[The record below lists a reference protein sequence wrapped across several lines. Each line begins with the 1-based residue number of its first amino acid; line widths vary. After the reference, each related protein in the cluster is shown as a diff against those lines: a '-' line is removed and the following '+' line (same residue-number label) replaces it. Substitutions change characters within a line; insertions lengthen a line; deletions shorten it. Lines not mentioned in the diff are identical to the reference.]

1 MKVPELKA
9 EAKRLGLNNYS
20 RLKKQELI
28 DLLNNQT
35 ERTDD
40 RKLPE
45 LKAEAKRLGLNNYS
59 RLKKQELIDLL
70 NNQRTPPI
78 EPSERSEP
86 SEPRKKIPAPP
97 KIPAPT
103 KKIPSPPKKISPKE
117 LENKIKRLKKK
128 LRVVNQKLKNNKK
141 KKRNL
146 HQVYLKSKLENEL
159 DEIKRPKFRISESA
173 SALRGFARQFRIEG
187 IPRHAP
193 REFLQ
198 KVRINVQNLMRE
210 NRQTRVRMI
219 LNCEMT
225 RKELFS
231 ESTQILNT
239 FFHSETVEN
248 LEGTDEREIYD
259 GFIQTIE
266 ERIQNFNQRGSNW
279 RFERVLSLDIHFTD
293 FQPLRGSTFLP
304 LPSKISTKKA
314 VINMKNNDDQCFK
327 WSVTRALNPVDVHP
341 ERVSKELKDQSE
353 RLDWSGLKFPVKLD
367 QIIIFE
373 KNNPQISINVFG
385 FEGDVYPLRLSKRSE
400 REQINLLLISDG
412 EKQHYCLIKS
422 LSRLLSSQVSG
433 HKESNSFCLNCLNHF
448 PNEEKLKIHEEY
460 CLKNQAIRIEMP
472 EKGSLVTFI
481 HHNRSIKVPF
491 VVYADFEAFTE
502 EIPTCEQNE
511 KFSFTQKY
519 QKHKPSGFCFKIV
532 CFDEKY
538 NQKPV
543 LFRARSEDE
552 DVSAIFVEMLE
563 RDIKR
568 IQEKFDFSKKMIF
581 SPKDK
586 DDFEKARVCWI
597 CRKEFGESK
606 KQRDHCHFTGKYRG
620 AAHVKCNLQ
629 FKKPKF
635 TPVIFHN
642 LSGYDAHLFV
652 KNLGRTE
659 GNIKCIPNNEE
670 KYISFSKEIVVG
682 EYKNKKGEKVEVKH
696 EIRFLDSFKFMA
708 SSLESLVGNLGL
720 EKLIQTKKEFGE
732 KVKLISRKGIYPYDY
747 MNGIK
752 KFSEE
757 TLPAKEKFFS
767 KLNDCGISD
776 EDYEHAQRIWKEF
789 GIKDLGEYHDLY
801 LKSDVL
807 LLADVF
813 EEFRNVC
820 MENYSLDPAWYYTS
834 PGLSWD
840 ALLKH
845 SRVSL
850 ELLTDPDILLLFE
863 KGIRG
868 GISMISNRF
877 GKANNK
883 YMGEKYDPRSPS
895 KYLAYLDA
903 NNLYGWAMM
912 KPLPV
917 GDFKWMNEKE
927 LGHWGDFPCILEVDL
942 EYPRGLHD
950 LHNDY
955 PLAPERLKIG
965 GVEKLIPN
973 LWDKKKYIVHHENL
987 ELYLELGLKVKKI
1000 HRGIKFREEPWMR
1013 SYIEL
1018 NTSLRTKG
1026 KNDFEKDFFKL
1037 MNNSVFGK
1045 TMENIRNR
1053 VDVKLVNNRGAA
1065 EKLSAKPNFEKATI
1079 FDEGLVAI
1087 HMKRTKLTFNK
1098 PVYCGMAILD
1108 LSKSLMYDFHYGYIL
1123 PKYGKNQKLLFT
1135 DTDSLCYEIQTE
1147 DFYKDISEDV
1157 EKGFDTS
1164 NFPKDHPSGI
1174 QGKNKK
1180 VPGMM
1185 KDEAGGRIIEE
1196 FVGLRAKLYS
1206 YKMFEG
1212 KEEKK
1217 CKGIKKSVIKKNISH
1232 EDYKECLFSGASQMR
1247 KMNVIRSRRHEI
1259 FSETVNKIAL
1269 SANDDKRIILEDKI
1283 STLSYGHYKI

>member
-1 MKVPELKA
+1 MDK
-9 EAKRLGLNNYS
+9 
-20 RLKKQELI
+20 
-28 DLLNNQT
+28 
-35 ERTDD
+35 
-40 RKLPE
+40 KLPE
-45 LKAEAKRLGLNNYS
+45 LKAEAKRLGLKRYS
-59 RLKKQELIDLL
+59 RLKKAELINLL
-70 NNQRTPPI
+70 TRNSSPI
-78 EPSERSEP
+78 LDEEIPEIDSEILQPTKYIKPRIAEDKVNK
-86 SEPRKKIPAPP
+86 RKKEIRELEEMLGLRRRRIIPEI
-97 KIPAPT
+97 KVWT
-103 KKIPSPPKKISPKE
+103 PKE
-117 LENKIKRLKKK
+117 EKLQRKIRKIKEINRRRL
-128 LRVVNQKLKNNKK
+128 
-141 KKRNL
+141 
-146 HQVYLKSKLENEL
+146 
-159 DEIKRPKFRISESA
+159 RITETA
-173 SALRGFARQFRIEG
+173 SALRGFTRQFRIEG

-193 REFLQ
+193 REFMQ
-198 KVRINVQNLMRE
+198 IARRDIAQLMRE
-210 NRQTRVRMI
+210 NRQARVRMI

-259 GFIQTIE
+259 GFMQTIE

-341 ERVSKELKDQSE
+341 ERVSKELKDQSQ

-400 REQINLLLISDG
+400 REQTINLLLISD
-412 EKQHYCLIKS
+412 EAKQHYCLIKS

-433 HKESNSFCLNCLNHF
+433 HKESNVFCLNCLNHF

-460 CLKNQAIRIEMP
+460 CLKNQTIRIEMP

-502 EIPTCEQNE
+502 EIPRSKQNE

-519 QKHKPSGFCFKIV
+519 QRHKPSGFCFKIV

-543 LFRARSEDE
+543 LFRAESEDE
-552 DVSAIFVEMLE
+552 DISAIFVEMLE

-720 EKLIQTKKEFGE
+720 EKLIETKKEFGTRFE
-732 KVKLISRKGIYPYDY
+732 LISRKGIYPYDY

-757 TLPAKEKFFS
+757 KLPQKEKFYS

-776 EDYEHAQRIWKEF
+776 EDFDHAQRIWKEF
-789 GIKDLGEYHDLY
+789 GMKNLGEYHDLY

-845 SRVSL
+845 SGVKL

-883 YMGEKYDPRSPS
+883 FMGEKYDPWSPS

-987 ELYLELGLKVKKI
+987 KLYLELGLKVKKI

-1135 DTDSLCYEIQTE
+1135 DTDSLCYEIETE
-1147 DFYKDISEDV
+1147 DFYKDISGDV

-1164 NFPKDHPSGI
+1164 NFSKDHPSGI

-1185 KDEAGGRIIEE
+1185 KDEAGGKIIEE

>member
-1 MKVPELKA
+1 MDK
-9 EAKRLGLNNYS
+9 
-20 RLKKQELI
+20 
-28 DLLNNQT
+28 
-35 ERTDD
+35 
-40 RKLPE
+40 KLPE
-45 LKAEAKRLGLNNYS
+45 LKAEAKRLGLKRYS
-59 RLKKQELIDLL
+59 RLKKAELINLL
-70 NNQRTPPI
+70 TRNSSPI
-78 EPSERSEP
+78 LDEVIPEIDSDILQPTKYIKPRIDEDKVNK
-86 SEPRKKIPAPP
+86 RKKEIRELEEMLGLRRRRIIPEI
-97 KIPAPT
+97 KVWT
-103 KKIPSPPKKISPKE
+103 PKE
-117 LENKIKRLKKK
+117 EKLQRKIRKIKEINRRRL
-128 LRVVNQKLKNNKK
+128 
-141 KKRNL
+141 
-146 HQVYLKSKLENEL
+146 
-159 DEIKRPKFRISESA
+159 RITETA
-173 SALRGFARQFRIEG
+173 SALRGFTRQFRIEG

-193 REFLQ
+193 REFMQ
-198 KVRINVQNLMRE
+198 IARRDIAQLMRE
-210 NRQTRVRMI
+210 NRQARVRMI

-259 GFIQTIE
+259 GFMQTIE

-341 ERVSKELKDQSE
+341 ERVSKELKDQSQ

-400 REQINLLLISDG
+400 REQTINLLLISD
-412 EKQHYCLIKS
+412 EAKQHYCLIKS

-433 HKESNSFCLNCLNHF
+433 HKESNVFCLNCLNHF

-460 CLKNQAIRIEMP
+460 CLKNQTIRIEMP

-502 EIPTCEQNE
+502 EIPRSKQNE

-519 QKHKPSGFCFKIV
+519 QRHKPSGFCFKIV

-543 LFRARSEDE
+543 LFRAESEDE
-552 DVSAIFVEMLE
+552 DISAIFVEMLE

-720 EKLIQTKKEFGE
+720 EKLIETKKEFGTRFE
-732 KVKLISRKGIYPYDY
+732 LISRKGIYPYDY

-757 TLPAKEKFFS
+757 KLPQKEKFYS
-767 KLNDCGISD
+767 KLNDSNISD
-776 EDYEHAQRIWKEF
+776 EDYDHAQRIWKEF
-789 GIKDLGEYHDLY
+789 GMKNLGEYHDLY

-845 SRVSL
+845 SGVKL

-883 YMGEKYDPRSPS
+883 FMGEKYDPWSPS
-895 KYLAYLDA
+895 KYIAYLDA

-987 ELYLELGLKVKKI
+987 KLYLELGLKVKKI

-1135 DTDSLCYEIQTE
+1135 DTDSLCYEIETE
-1147 DFYKDISEDV
+1147 DFYKDISGDV

-1164 NFPKDHPSGI
+1164 NFSKDHPSGI

-1185 KDEAGGRIIEE
+1185 KDEAGGKIIEE

>member
-1 MKVPELKA
+1 MDK
-9 EAKRLGLNNYS
+9 N
-20 RLKKQELI
+20 
-28 DLLNNQT
+28 
-35 ERTDD
+35 
-40 RKLPE
+40 LPE
-45 LKAEAKRLGLNNYS
+45 LKAEAKRLGLKRYS
-59 RLKKQELIDLL
+59 RLKKADLINLIAR
-70 NNQRTPPI
+70 NSSPI
-78 EPSERSEP
+78 LDEEIPEIDSEILKPTKYKPRIDED
-86 SEPRKKIPAPP
+86 EAKRKKEIRELEEMLGLRRRRIIPEI
-97 KIPAPT
+97 KVWT
-103 KKIPSPPKKISPKE
+103 PKE
-117 LENKIKRLKKK
+117 EKLQRKIRKIKEINRRRLKIA
-128 LRVVNQKLKNNKK
+128 
-141 KKRNL
+141 
-146 HQVYLKSKLENEL
+146 ET
-159 DEIKRPKFRISESA
+159 A
-173 SALRGFARQFRIEG
+173 SALRGFTRQFRIEG

-193 REFLQ
+193 REFMQISRKDIL
-198 KVRINVQNLMRE
+198 KLMRE

-248 LEGTDEREIYD
+248 LEGTDESAVFDRS
-259 GFIQTIE
+259 IQTIE

-279 RFERVLSLDIHFTD
+279 RFERVLSLDVHFTD

-327 WSVTRALNPVDVHP
+327 WSVVRALNPVDIHP
-341 ERVSKELKDQSE
+341 ERVSKELKDKSE
-353 RLDWSGLKFPVKLD
+353 RLDWSGLKFPVDLK
-367 QIIIFE
+367 QIRIFE
-373 KNNPQISINVFG
+373 KLNPQISINVFG
-385 FEGDVYPLRLSKRSE
+385 FEGVVYPLRLSKSE
-400 REQINLLLISDG
+400 SEQTINLLLISDG

-422 LSRLLSSQVSG
+422 LSRLLSSQMSKHG
-433 HKESNSFCLNCLNHF
+433 HTKSFCLNCLNHF

-472 EKGSLVTFI
+472 EEGSLVIFI
-481 HHNRSIKVPF
+481 HHNRSLKVPF

-502 EIPTCEQNE
+502 EIPISEQND
-511 KFSFTQKY
+511 KFSLQKY

-532 CFDEKY
+532 CFDERY

-597 CRKEFGESK
+597 CQKEFGSEK
-606 KQRDHCHFTGKYRG
+606 KVRDNCHFTGKYRG

-670 KYISFSKEIVVG
+670 KYISFSKDIVVG

-732 KVKLISRKGIYPYDY
+732 KAELLSRKGIYPYDY

-757 TLPAKEKFFS
+757 KLPQKEEFFS

-776 EDYEHAQRIWKEF
+776 EDFDHAQRIWKEF
-789 GIKDLGEYHDLY
+789 GMKNLGEYHDLY

-845 SRVSL
+845 SGVKL

-883 YMGEKYDPRSPS
+883 FMGEKKGS
-895 KYLAYLDA
+895 
-903 NNLYGWAMM
+903 
-912 KPLPV
+912 
-917 GDFKWMNEKE
+917 
-927 LGHWGDFPCILEVDL
+927 
-942 EYPRGLHD
+942 
-950 LHNDY
+950 
-955 PLAPERLKIG
+955 
-965 GVEKLIPN
+965 IP
-973 LWDKKKYIVHHENL
+973 
-987 ELYLELGLKVKKI
+987 
-1000 HRGIKFREEPWMR
+1000 
-1013 SYIEL
+1013 
-1018 NTSLRTKG
+1018 
-1026 KNDFEKDFFKL
+1026 
-1037 MNNSVFGK
+1037 
-1045 TMENIRNR
+1045 
-1053 VDVKLVNNRGAA
+1053 
-1065 EKLSAKPNFEKATI
+1065 
-1079 FDEGLVAI
+1079 AI
-1087 HMKRTKLTFNK
+1087 
-1098 PVYCGMAILD
+1098 
-1108 LSKSLMYDFHYGYIL
+1108 
-1123 PKYGKNQKLLFT
+1123 
-1135 DTDSLCYEIQTE
+1135 
-1147 DFYKDISEDV
+1147 
-1157 EKGFDTS
+1157 
-1164 NFPKDHPSGI
+1164 
-1174 QGKNKK
+1174 
-1180 VPGMM
+1180 
-1185 KDEAGGRIIEE
+1185 
-1196 FVGLRAKLYS
+1196 
-1206 YKMFEG
+1206 
-1212 KEEKK
+1212 
-1217 CKGIKKSVIKKNISH
+1217 
-1232 EDYKECLFSGASQMR
+1232 
-1247 KMNVIRSRRHEI
+1247 
-1259 FSETVNKIAL
+1259 
-1269 SANDDKRIILEDKI
+1269 KI
-1283 STLSYGHYKI
+1283 SCVS

>member
-1 MKVPELKA
+1 MDK
-9 EAKRLGLNNYS
+9 N
-20 RLKKQELI
+20 
-28 DLLNNQT
+28 
-35 ERTDD
+35 
-40 RKLPE
+40 LPE
-45 LKAEAKRLGLNNYS
+45 LKAEAKRLGLKRYS
-59 RLKKQELIDLL
+59 RLKKADLINLL
-70 NNQRTPPI
+70 TRNSSPI
-78 EPSERSEP
+78 LDEEIPEIDSEILKPTKYKPRIDED
-86 SEPRKKIPAPP
+86 EVKRKKEIRELEEMLGLRRRRIIPEI
-97 KIPAPT
+97 KVWT
-103 KKIPSPPKKISPKE
+103 PKE
-117 LENKIKRLKKK
+117 EKLQRKIRKIKEINRRRL
-128 LRVVNQKLKNNKK
+128 
-141 KKRNL
+141 
-146 HQVYLKSKLENEL
+146 
-159 DEIKRPKFRISESA
+159 RITETA
-173 SALRGFARQFRIEG
+173 SALRGFTRQFRIEG

-193 REFLQ
+193 REFMQIARKNIL
-198 KVRINVQNLMRE
+198 KLMRE
-210 NRQTRVRMI
+210 NRQTRVRLI

-248 LEGTDEREIYD
+248 LEGTDESAVFDRS
-259 GFIQTIE
+259 IQTIE

-279 RFERVLSLDIHFTD
+279 RFERVLSLDVHFTD

-304 LPSKISTKKA
+304 LPRKISTKKA

-327 WSVTRALNPVDVHP
+327 WSVVRALNPVAKNS
-341 ERVSKELKDQSE
+341 ERITKELKDQSE
-353 RLDWSGLKFPVKLD
+353 RLVWSGLKFPVKLD
-367 QIIIFE
+367 QIVVFE
-373 KNNPQISINVFG
+373 QLNPQISINVFG
-385 FEGDVYPLRLSKRSE
+385 FESVVYPLRLSKRKSE
-400 REQINLLLISDG
+400 QRERSENEQTINLLLISD
-412 EKQHYCLIKS
+412 EAKQHYCLIKS

-433 HKESNSFCLNCLNHF
+433 HKESNVFCLNCLNHF

-460 CLKNQAIRIEMP
+460 CLKNQTIKIEMP

-502 EIPTCEQNE
+502 EIPRSKQNE

-519 QKHKPSGFCFKIV
+519 QRHKPSGFCYKIV
-532 CFDEKY
+532 CFDERY

-543 LFRARSEDE
+543 LFRAESEDE
-552 DVSAIFVEMLE
+552 DISAIFVEMLE

-708 SSLESLVGNLGL
+708 SSLDSLVGNLGL

-732 KVKLISRKGIYPYDY
+732 KAELLSRKGIYPYDY

-757 TLPAKEKFFS
+757 KLPQKEKFFS

-776 EDYEHAQRIWKEF
+776 EDYDHAQRIWKEF
-789 GIKDLGEYHDLY
+789 GMKNLGEYHDLY

-883 YMGEKYDPRSPS
+883 FMGEKYDPRSPS

-987 ELYLELGLKVKKI
+987 KLYLELGLKVKKI

-1108 LSKSLMYDFHYGYIL
+1108 LSKTLIYDFHYGYIL

-1135 DTDSLCYEIQTE
+1135 DTDSLCYEIETE
-1147 DFYKDISEDV
+1147 DFYKDISGDV